1 MHAEKCLR
9 EKQLA
14 LMRERNLYLEKCRQI
29 EDFGETQEWGGEENM
44 LLSDSADKLQGSIED
59 LKKAQSDDQKLL
71 QEVYDILY
79 NEK

>member
-1 MHAEKCLR
+1 LEAEKSMR

-29 EDFGETQEWGGEENM
+29 EEYGESIDWGGDP
-44 LLSDSADKLQGSIED
+44 SYDED
-59 LKKAQSDDQKLL
+59 FNDRPKMSSVDQILM

-79 NEK
+79 TEK

>member
-1 MHAEKCLR
+1 MR

-29 EDFGETQEWGGEENM
+29 EEFGEQVEWGGEDSYDSENPNQ
-44 LLSDSADKLQGSIED
+44 AGITEEQ
-59 LKKAQSDDQKLL
+59 ALL

-79 NEK
+79 TEK